1 MKRIKTL
8 VIAAAIALPVNLFA
22 QGDLS
27 YNHLPTDEISEN
39 LIPLEL
45 PMDTSIIRDFENIS
59 NFYKNLDSLGHSWF
73 VQQANAMRFSQED
86 YWDPADSA
94 WRNPGPSYPDSIYI
108 QRLTNIESVI
118 DLTYNEQVKAY
129 INVYTQKKREKLSVL
144 LGLADYYFPIFEQI
158 LLEYNLPVELK
169 YLAIIES
176 ALNPNAT
183 SRMGATG
190 LWQFM
195 YGTGK
200 VYKLEIN
207 SDVDQRRDPIQ
218 STYAAATYLKD
229 LYAMFGDW
237 TLALAAYNC
246 GPGNV
251 KKAIARS
258 GGKTNF
264 WDIYYKLPKETRG
277 YVPAFI
283 GATYAMHYYKDHGIY
298 PMKIDMSLAVDT
310 LHINR
315 EIHFGQIAEVLQIPI
330 DLIQTLNPQYKR
342 DIIPAKLKSYALALP
357 VENVIPFIQLED
369 SIFNH
374 KRDQFFD
381 PSKRNLKPTEMT
393 AHGEVPANS
402 TKVIYKIKN
411 GDNLGLIASRYGV
424 KISDLKK
431 WNRIGK
437 NNFIKAGNKLVIYVP
452 AGKG

>member
-1 MKRIKTL
+1 MKIIKAL
-8 VIAAAIALPVNLFA
+8 SIAVFLALPSAILA
-22 QGDLS
+22 QGDRS
-27 YNHLPTDEISEN
+27 YNNLPGDEIAEN
-39 LIPLEL
+39 LITAEI
-45 PMDTSIIRDFENIS
+45 PMDTSIVRDFENIS
-59 NFYKNLDSLGHSWF
+59 NFYQNLDSLGHSWF

-108 QRLTNIESVI
+108 NRLANIESII

-158 LLEYNLPVELK
+158 LLEYDLPVELK

-200 VYKLEIN
+200 IYKLEIN

-251 KKAIARS
+251 RKAIARS

-283 GATYAMHYYKDHGIY
+283 GATYAMHFYKDHGIY
-298 PMKIDMSLAVDT
+298 PTKIDMSLAVDT

-330 DLIQTLNPQYKR
+330 ELIQTLNPQYKR
-342 DIIPAKLKSYALALP
+342 DIIPAKLKSYALVLP
-357 VENVIPFIQLED
+357 VENIVPFIHMED

-374 KRDQFFD
+374 KRNEFFD
-381 PSKRNLKPTEMT
+381 PSKRHLKPTEMT

-402 TKVIYKIKN
+402 TKIIYKIKN
-411 GDNLGLIASRYGV
+411 GDNLGAIAARHGV
-424 KISDLKK
+424 KVSDLKR

-452 AGKG
+452 DKG

>member
-1 MKRIKTL
+1 MKILKT
-8 VIAAAIALPVNLFA
+8 IAFVALLSSPASLLA

-27 YNHLPTDEISEN
+27 YNILPADDISESPIPTDI
-39 LIPLEL
+39 
-45 PMDTSIIRDFENIS
+45 PMDSIIVREFDEYS
-59 NFYKNLDSLGHSWF
+59 AFYRNLDSLGHSWF

-86 YWDPADSA
+86 YWDAADSA
-94 WRNPGPSYPDSIYI
+94 WRNPGPIYPDSIYI
-108 QRLTNIESVI
+108 HRLANIESVI

-129 INVYTQKKREKLSVL
+129 IHVYTQKKREKLSVL
-144 LGLADYYFPIFEQI
+144 LGLADYYFPIFEHI
-158 LLEYNLPVELK
+158 LLEFNLPVELK

-218 STYAAATYLKD
+218 STYAAATYLRD

-298 PMKIDMSLAVDT
+298 PMKLDMSLAVDT
-310 LHINR
+310 LHVSK
-315 EIHFGQIAEVLQIPI
+315 EIHFGQISEVLQVPI
-330 DLIQTLNPQYKR
+330 ELIQTLNPQYKR
-342 DIIPAKLKSYALALP
+342 DIIPAKLKNYSLVLP
-357 VENVIPFIQLED
+357 VEHVIPFIQLED
-369 SIFNH
+369 SIYNH
-374 KRDQFFD
+374 KRDIFFD
-381 PSKRNLKPTEMT
+381 PSKRHLKPANSV
-393 AHGEVPANS
+393 AHGEIPSNAN
-402 TKVIYKIKN
+402 KVVYKVKS
-411 GDNLGLIASRYGV
+411 GDNLGYIASKYDV
-424 KISDLKK
+424 KVTDLRK
-431 WNRIGK
+431 WNNIGK
-437 NNFIKAGNKLVIYVP
+437 NNLIRAGQNLVIYVS
-452 AGKG
+452 AKS